1 MKPPTV
7 WADHSPSVSILHL
20 VYRAPKCSSHYT
32 AVTRLHA
39 YLPYKTVGT
48 LSVFILVTLQSL
60 AQGLVHR
67 GCSINI
73 MTIAN

>member
-1 MKPPTV
+1 MKPPAV
-7 WADHSPSVSILHL
+7 WADHSPSVSILYL
-20 VYRAPKCSSHYT
+20 VSRPPKCSSHYT

-48 LSVFILVTLQSL
+48 LSVFILVTLQSP

-67 GCSINI
+67 GCSINT